1 MRLLYFTQGF
11 SPHDQRFLTA
21 LAESGHEVFF
31 LRLDGEIPTD
41 LPQGIVEVTLPG
53 LRTDLAKK
61 SYTVIVRKLG
71 ALLQELK
78 PQLVHAGP
86 LQGPAWLAARTGFS
100 PLVSMSW
107 GSDLLV
113 EADKNR
119 LMRWRTT
126 FILSKTTVLLADC
139 RAVANKAAS
148 FRFPPER
155 IKVFPWGVDL
165 DFFVP
170 EGTAPLRRRLK
181 WQKSLVFLCSRSM
194 EPLYGV
200 DVVVQAFT
208 RMAATHPKARLLLMG
223 TGSQEG
229 LLRAMVSDAGVDDRV
244 YFGGFAPLQDLPGI
258 YRSADVYVSASHS
271 DGSSVS
277 LMEALACGKPA
288 LVSDIPGNREWIQPG
303 EQGWLFKDGNSE
315 ELAAR
320 MSEICENGVD
330 ANSSLNAR
338 QLAEKRADWKQNF
351 RQLLNAYDLAVG
363 NLPVEQRQG

>member
-21 LAESGHEVFF
+21 LAESGHEVYF
-31 LRLDGEIPTD
+31 LRLDGKVPSE
-41 LPQGIVEVTLPG
+41 LPHGIVEVTLPG
-53 LRTDLAKK
+53 LTNDLAKK

-113 EADKNR
+113 EADKTR
-119 LMRWRTT
+119 LMRWRTLFT
-126 FILSKTTVLLADC
+126 LSRTTVMLADC
-139 RAVANKAAS
+139 RAVATKAAS

-165 DFFVP
+165 NFFVP
-170 EGTAPLRRRLK
+170 VGTAPLRRRLK
-181 WQKSLVFLCSRSM
+181 WQKCMVFLCSRSM

-200 DVVVQAFT
+200 DVVVQAFI
-208 RMAATHPKARLLLMG
+208 RVAASQPRARLLLMG
-223 TGSQEG
+223 TGSQQG
-229 LLRAMVSDAGVDDRV
+229 LLRSMVSEAGLDDRV
-244 YFGGFAPLQDLPGI
+244 YFGGFAPLQDLPGM

-288 LVSDIPGNREWIQPG
+288 LVSDIPGNREWVEPG
-303 EQGWLFKDGNSE
+303 KQGWLFKDGDSE
-315 ELAAR
+315 ALSAR
-320 MSEICENGVD
+320 MSEICEQGVD
-330 ANSSLNAR
+330 ADIPLNAR
-338 QLAEKRADWKQNF
+338 QLAEKKADWNQNF
-351 RQLLNAYDLAVG
+351 RQLLNAYDVAVG
-363 NLPVEQRQG
+363 NLPVEQRPG